1 MFERK
6 DYPVFSYF
14 METYMSD
21 FYYTYTE
28 NAYFF
33 KEAASKEKCMKL
45 KTEISELKE
54 KEPWEV
60 QAFMSREFGVKI
72 KQKSVSE
79 TFDTIANVLG
89 NKKHSGGKNM
99 RSKFIN
105 IAIDG
110 PAGAGKSTIAKA
122 AAKAFGFIYVD
133 TGALYRAIAYYALSR
148 DRDVSN
154 AEAVESLLQEITP
167 ELKYLNGEQ
176 RIFLNG
182 EDVSDKIRTPEVSMG
197 ASAVSAIP
205 RVRDFL
211 FDLQKKIAA
220 ENNVVMD
227 GRDIGTVVLPGADV
241 KIFLTASPEERA
253 RRRHKE
259 LAEKGQTVAF
269 EEVLEDVNRRDYND
283 SHRDIAPLR
292 QAEDAVLCDTT
303 SVDLQGAIDMLVN
316 IISEKLGAKEC

>member
-1 MFERK
+1 MLERK
-6 DYPVFSYF
+6 NYPVFSYF

-33 KEAASKEKCMKL
+33 REAATKEKCMKL
-45 KTEISELKE
+45 KAEILELKE

-60 QAFMSREFGVKI
+60 QAFMKRWVAV
-72 KQKSVSE
+72 KQKNVS
-79 TFDTIANVLG
+79 TVLDTILNGLE
-89 NKKHSGGKNM
+89 NKKSSGGKNM
-99 RSKFIN
+99 SIN

-122 AAKAFGFIYVD
+122 AAKAFGYIYVD
-133 TGALYRAIAYYALSR
+133 TGALYRAVAYYVLSQGK
-148 DRDVSN
+148 DVKN
-154 AEAVESLLQEITP
+154 AEAVEKLLQDIVP
-167 ELKYLNGEQ
+167 ELKYIGGVQ
-176 RIFLNG
+176 HVFVNG

-211 FDLQKKIAA
+211 FDLQQKIAA

-227 GRDIGTVVLPGADV
+227 GRDIGTVVLPNADV
-241 KIFLTASPEERA
+241 KIYLTATAEERA

-259 LAEKGQTVAF
+259 LAEKGETVSF
-269 EEVLEDVNRRDYND
+269 EEVLADVNKRDYND
-283 SHRDIAPLR
+283 THRDIAPLK

-303 SVDLQGAIDMLVN
+303 NVDLQGAIDMLIN
-316 IISEKLGAKEC
+316 IINEKLGNQSH